1 MSKVAGEIDEGT
13 AAIPRLES
21 LVEVFTIAS
30 GIRPAWKCAVERF
43 EPKFGIRHE
52 FIDTEEV
59 HVLCPRLYRGD
70 DVASLITNCSPIYRG
85 IAGHTHSERSPHRS
99 FRGHAWLAR
108 MAMARLAGCR
118 DPVNFALKQI
128 SSIIQD
134 TLREGVWGA
143 TSFTAPADKCYRGVT
158 NCA

>member
-1 MSKVAGEIDEGT
+1 
-13 AAIPRLES
+13 
-21 LVEVFTIAS
+21 
-30 GIRPAWKCAVERF
+30 
-43 EPKFGIRHE
+43 
-52 FIDTEEV
+52 
-59 HVLCPRLYRGD
+59 
-70 DVASLITNCSPIYRG
+70 
-85 IAGHTHSERSPHRS
+85 
-99 FRGHAWLAR
+99 LAR